1 MQNVFFYCYDRL
13 SKTLQK
19 RAQKTARNSVRWV
32 SIKLLSTRVRRIPG
46 KWRPRRRTK
55 IATQCYSKKYKLL
68 RSCCCFL
75 LRIYFLVLL
84 FGRHFFFSSDTFCM
98 ATAFAKWTEASNKK
112 KLYKKQRK
120 GKYKK
125 GKVKRDTPTS
135 ANALFF
141 IPVQICTH

>member
-1 MQNVFFYCYDRL
+1 MHKYLCVFFLYFLSAKCFFYCYDRL

-84 FGRHFFFSSDTFCM
+84 FGRHFFLAQTHFAWRRRLLNEPRR
-98 ATAFAKWTEASNKK
+98 ATKRNYTKNNEKANT
-112 KLYKKQRK
+112 
-120 GKYKK
+120 KK
-125 GKVKRDTPTS
+125 GK
-135 ANALFF
+135 
-141 IPVQICTH
+141 